1 MIAFIEDHKEDIGV
15 EPICRHLPI
24 APSTFYD
31 HMAKR
36 TNPDLLSDRA
46 KRDDI
51 LRPEIKELL
60 SSLVFEGVFMRRLF
74 LAGIA

>member
-1 MIAFIEDHKEDIGV
+1 MIAFIEDHKEAIGV

-36 TNPDLLSDRA
+36 ANSDLLSDRA
-46 KRDDI
+46 KRDDV
-51 LRPEIKELL
+51 LRPEIKRVWE
-60 SSLVFEGVFMRRLF
+60 
-74 LAGIA
+74 